1 MPTAPTRINPIL
13 PLPNLSSCLLPLLPE
28 RRGLGSLASSTKLA
42 NVAYNMSTYF
52 VRTLREDPV
61 DAEVDSHKLLVRAGY
76 IRRAAPGIYTW
87 TPLGLRTIRRVE
99 QVVREEMDRIGAL
112 EVAFPALL
120 PREPY
125 EATNRWEEF
134 GPSLF
139 KLQDRKGADYL
150 LAPTHEEMFTL
161 LVKDFYSSYKDLPVV
176 LYQIKEKYR
185 DEARPRAGLIRGREF
200 IMKDAYSFNID
211 DEGLEA
217 SYQEQRRAYQR
228 IYSRLGLDF
237 VICSAM
243 AGAMGGSRSEE
254 FIFPCAIGEDTFV
267 RSEGGYAANVEA
279 VTTIAPEPKD
289 YSQVPAAIERK
300 TPGAHTI
307 EALVDYSNEHFPRED
322 GRAWTKADTLKAFM
336 VAATYADG
344 KREVLLLGVPGDR
357 EIDMR
362 RLEASLGADVEMA
375 TPEDMAAYPNIVPG
389 FTGPTCAGPDHP
401 DRKVD
406 EDGNISGSPRL
417 LLDPRVVEGTEWIA
431 GAGKEDTH
439 IYHLVAGRDFRAD
452 GFIEAAEVRDGDPA
466 PDGSGALQTARG
478 IEIGH
483 IFALGRKYSEAL
495 GLNVLDQN
503 GKSQVVTMGSY
514 GIGVSRVMAAIAEE
528 YHDEVGLKWPTNVA
542 PFQAHVLVTG
552 KGAELFEAAQT
563 LGDQLT
569 AAGIDTLIDD
579 RKKVSAGV
587 KFKDAELLGMPWLV
601 VIGRGLK
608 DGTVEVR
615 CRATGQRQEIPVA
628 EAFQYVSDQV
638 RQDLA
643 EAYARAEKIVPA
655 AAVAAGSEEE

>member
-1 MPTAPTRINPIL
+1 
-13 PLPNLSSCLLPLLPE
+13 
-28 RRGLGSLASSTKLA
+28 
-42 NVAYNMSTYF
+42 MSTYF

-217 SYQEQRRAYQR
+217 SYQQQRRAYQR

-279 VTTIAPEPKD
+279 VTTIAPEPQD
-289 YSQVPAAIERK
+289 YSQLPAAIERK

-401 DRKVD
+401 DRKIN
-406 EDGNISGSPRL
+406 EDGNISGSPRC

-439 IYHLVAGRDFRAD
+439 LYHLVAGRDFRAD

-483 IFALGRKYSEAL
+483 IFALGTKYSEAL

-542 PFQAHVLVTG
+542 PFQVHILVTG

-608 DGTVEVR
+608 EGTVEVR
-615 CRATGQRQEIPVA
+615 CRATGERREIAVGD
-628 EAFQYVSDQV
+628 AFQYVNDQV
-638 RQDLA
+638 HQDLA

-655 AAVAAGSEEE
+655 AAAAGSEEE

>member
-1 MPTAPTRINPIL
+1 
-13 PLPNLSSCLLPLLPE
+13 
-28 RRGLGSLASSTKLA
+28 
-42 NVAYNMSTYF
+42 MSTYF

-217 SYQEQRRAYQR
+217 SYQQQRRAYQR

-279 VTTIAPEPKD
+279 VTTIAPEPQD
-289 YSQVPAAIERK
+289 YSQLPAAIERK

-401 DRKVD
+401 DRKIN
-406 EDGNISGSPRL
+406 EDGNISGSPRC

-439 IYHLVAGRDFRAD
+439 LYHLVAGRDFRAD

-466 PDGSGALQTARG
+466 PDGSGPLQTARG

-483 IFALGRKYSEAL
+483 IFALGTKYSEAL

-542 PFQAHVLVTG
+542 PFQVHALVTG
-552 KGAELFEAAQT
+552 KGTELFEAAQT

-608 DGTVEVR
+608 EGTVEVR
-615 CRATGQRQEIPVA
+615 CRATGERREIAVVD
-628 EAFQYVSDQV
+628 AFQYVNDQV
-638 RQDLA
+638 HQDLA

-655 AAVAAGSEEE
+655 AAAAGSEEE

>member
-1 MPTAPTRINPIL
+1 
-13 PLPNLSSCLLPLLPE
+13 
-28 RRGLGSLASSTKLA
+28 
-42 NVAYNMSTYF
+42 MSTYF

-217 SYQEQRRAYQR
+217 SYQQQRRAYQR

-279 VTTIAPEPKD
+279 VTTIAPEPQD
-289 YSQVPAAIERK
+289 YSHLPAAIERK

-401 DRKVD
+401 DRKID
-406 EDGNISGSPRL
+406 EDGNISGSPRC

-439 IYHLVAGRDFRAD
+439 LYHLVAGRDFRAD

-483 IFALGRKYSEAL
+483 IFALGTKYSEAL

-542 PFQAHVLVTG
+542 PFQVHVLVTG

-615 CRATGQRQEIPVA
+615 CRATGERREIAVGD
-628 EAFQYVSDQV
+628 AFQYVNDQV
-638 RQDLA
+638 HQDLA

-655 AAVAAGSEEE
+655 AAAAGSEEE